1 MDQVLPRK
9 QLSPSLGK
17 TFLLRLP
24 PHYCKR
30 LYPME
35 LVHEALKGSE
45 RAIARLITIVE
56 NELPGWMDI
65 MRELYPHTGTAYVVG
80 ITGPTGSGKSTL
92 VDRVAL
98 ALCTKGFSV
107 GIVAIDPSSPFTGG
121 ALLGDRIRMREVV
134 SQEKVFI
141 RSLGTRGGLGGIARA
156 TSDVIKIL
164 DASGKEFILIET
176 IGIGQDEVEIV
187 QVADTSVVVSVP
199 GLGDD
204 IQTIKAG
211 IMEIGDI
218 FVVNKADREGADHV
232 VTMIKAMLDLN
243 PLSQSWE
250 QPVIKTVAT
259 ENLGVDELLE
269 YMMQHRQH
277 LIDSSLLT
285 AKRKD
290 RIGREIKKLLEHR
303 ISRYVHDQ
311 MDKIDFLND
320 TVEQISHHK
329 EDLYSCVDRLLEV
342 LEKKEKL

>member
-1 MDQVLPRK
+1 
-9 QLSPSLGK
+9 
-17 TFLLRLP
+17 
-24 PHYCKR
+24 
-30 LYPME
+30 ME

-56 NELPGWMDI
+56 NELPGWMEI
-65 MRELYPHTGTAYVVG
+65 MREIFPHTGTAYLIGV
-80 ITGPTGSGKSTL
+80 TGPTGSGKSTL

-98 ALCTKGFSV
+98 GLCTKGYNV
-107 GIVAIDPSSPFTGG
+107 GIIAIDPSSPFTVG
-121 ALLGDRIRMREVV
+121 ALLGDRIRMREVI

-141 RSLGTRGGLGGIARA
+141 RSLGTRGGLGGISRA

-176 IGIGQDEVEIV
+176 IGVGQDEVEIV
-187 QVADTSVVVSVP
+187 QVADTSIVVSVP

-218 FVVNKADREGADHV
+218 FVVNKADRGGADHV

-243 PLSQSWE
+243 PLTQIWK

-259 ENLGVDELLE
+259 QGRGVDELLE
-269 YMMQHRQH
+269 YTMQHRQH
-277 LIDSSLLT
+277 LMDSGLLT
-285 AKRKD
+285 VKRKE
-290 RIGREIKKLLEHR
+290 RIGREIAKLLELR

-311 MDKIDFLND
+311 MKQIDFLED
-320 TVEQISHHK
+320 AVLQINRRE
-329 EDLYSCVDRLLEV
+329 EDPYSCVDRLLRA
-342 LEKKEKL
+342 LEKKEKI

>member
-1 MDQVLPRK
+1 
-9 QLSPSLGK
+9 
-17 TFLLRLP
+17 
-24 PHYCKR
+24 
-30 LYPME
+30 ME

-56 NELPGWMDI
+56 NELPGWIEI
-65 MRELYPHTGTAYVVG
+65 MREIYPHTGTAYLIG
-80 ITGPTGSGKSTL
+80 FTGPTGSGKSTL

-98 ALCTKGFSV
+98 GLCTKGYSV
-107 GIVAIDPSSPFTGG
+107 GIIAIDPSSPFTGG

-134 SQEKVFI
+134 SQDNVFI
-141 RSLGTRGGLGGIARA
+141 RSLGTRGGLGGISQA

-176 IGIGQDEVEIV
+176 IGVGQDEVEIV
-187 QVADTSVVVSVP
+187 QVADTSIVVSVP

-243 PLSQSWE
+243 PLSQIWQ

-259 ENLGVDELLE
+259 ENRGIDELLE
-269 YMMQHRQH
+269 YTMQHRQH
-277 LIDSSLLT
+277 LIDSGLLT
-285 AKRKD
+285 VKRKE
-290 RIGREIKKLLEHR
+290 RIGREITKLLEHR

-311 MDKIDFLND
+311 MKQIDFLKD
-320 TVEQISHHK
+320 AVEQISSRK
-329 EDLYSCVDRLLEV
+329 EDPFSCVDRLLKV
-342 LEKKEKL
+342 LDKKEKP